1 MEEQGPQ
8 VPMQAPLE
16 EPVKEQQL
24 LEETAV
30 MVFSQTSMALLRTMV
45 VVGVGAAAKVMP
57 TAQEAWEEEAAEVV
71 KIRVAPKSRML
82 HQTQVVVG
90 VQVGRGL
97 VQVGR
102 ASSSYATSPPPAAT
116 KAAPQTTTT
125 TGQTAPR
132 ARPARQGCP
141 TRLTSVYARKTTT
154 AGLTAACTRAPLALM
169 VPPDPQETPSRVAT
183 RRRARLDLRYCSQ
196 RRRHRR
202 RHRRHRRFPP
212 PKTRRRRL
220 RRHATRS
227 SPTSPTQD

>member
-1 MEEQGPQ
+1 M
-8 VPMQAPLE
+8 V
-16 EPVKEQQL
+16 VIV
-24 LEETAV
+24 V
-30 MVFSQTSMALLRTMV
+30 MVLRVRVLEDQAEGVTEAQEPLSRVMARPTQEV
-45 VVGVGAAAKVMP
+45 VEVVGVIQLLGRLAAP
-57 TAQEAWEEEAAEVV
+57 
-71 KIRVAPKSRML
+71 
-82 HQTQVVVG
+82 
-90 VQVGRGL
+90 
-97 VQVGR
+97 
-102 ASSSYATSPPPAAT
+102 ASSSSATSPPPAAT
-116 KAAPQTTTT
+116 KVAPQTTTT

-183 RRRARLDLRYCSQ
+183 RRRARLDLRYCSR

-202 RHRRHRRFPP
+202 RHRRHRRLPP

>member
-1 MEEQGPQ
+1 M
-8 VPMQAPLE
+8 E
-16 EPVKEQQL
+16 EPVKEQSL

-45 VVGVGAAAKVMP
+45 VVGAGAAAKVMP
-57 TAQEAWEEEAAEVV
+57 TAQEAWEEEATEVV
-71 KIRVAPKSRML
+71 KTGGPSLKML
-82 HQTQVVVG
+82 HQTQVVAG

-97 VQVGR
+97 VQAAP
-102 ASSSYATSPPPAAT
+102 ASSSSATSPPPAAT
-116 KAAPQTTTT
+116 KVAPQTTTT
-125 TGQTAPR
+125 TGQTASR

-202 RHRRHRRFPP
+202 RHRRHRRLPP